1 MDETLNKLA
10 AKTYILEETKAK
22 YNEIKFEMFKLQN
35 EMQIVDKE
43 IAALQNEILN
53 LHIILKN
60 ENQNSNH

>member
-10 AKTYILEETKAK
+10 AKTYLLEETKAK

-43 IAALQNEILN
+43 IVALQNEILN

-60 ENQNSNH
+60 ENQNPNH